1 MTVMTTEEI
10 IERLRLLKPQIL
22 QKYRVKELKLFGS
35 RVRKDQNQ
43 ESDIDILVDFNDEA
57 DLFDLTGLS
66 NFLED
71 ELKQK
76 VDIVP
81 KSSIRQEIQDSIVNE
96 AVAV

>member
-1 MTVMTTEEI
+1 MTVLTTEEI
-10 IERLRLLKPQIL
+10 IEQLRLLKPQIL

-35 RVRKDQNQ
+35 SVRKEQNQ

-71 ELKQK
+71 EFKQK
-76 VDIVP
+76 VDIVS
-81 KSSIRQEIQDSIVNE
+81 KSSIRQELRDSIVNE

>member
-10 IERLRLLKPQIL
+10 IEQLRLLKPQIL